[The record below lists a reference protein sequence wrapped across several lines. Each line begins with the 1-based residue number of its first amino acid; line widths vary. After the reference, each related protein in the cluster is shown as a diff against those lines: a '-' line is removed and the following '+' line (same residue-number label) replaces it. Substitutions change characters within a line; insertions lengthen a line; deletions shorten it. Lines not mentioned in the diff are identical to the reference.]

1 MQWDKVKNTLIV
13 ILLAVNLF
21 LMGSLGA
28 KLWQDRQREQ
38 MLLDNLTR
46 LLAHAGLTL
55 DEDFALPR
63 GKVLPL
69 LSLDR
74 SRAGEEAVAAAMLGE
89 EVARTE
95 QEDGAARF
103 ESRTGTLE
111 WRADG
116 TVRAACL
123 LEGNMPTDERQAL
136 ARARGLLADWGLL
149 GEEVTLAADGLRVT
163 VTGTLAGQPVYN
175 RSLELRFDRGCVM
188 LSGRWS
194 FGTPY
199 TTVRGDG
206 TTYAA
211 ADALL
216 AFAAAAPE
224 GARIRVMTAGY
235 RLQLD
240 GSRRLQLVPTWKINT
255 DSGEYLVDCA
265 KKTMVAQEN

>member
-1 MQWDKVKNTLIV
+1 
-13 ILLAVNLF
+13 
-21 LMGSLGA
+21 
-28 KLWQDRQREQ
+28 
-38 MLLDNLTR
+38 
-46 LLAHAGLTL
+46 
-55 DEDFALPR
+55 
-63 GKVLPL
+63 
-69 LSLDR
+69 
-74 SRAGEEAVAAAMLGE
+74 
-89 EVARTE
+89 
-95 QEDGAARF
+95 
-103 ESRTGTLE
+103 
-111 WRADG
+111 
-116 TVRAACL
+116 
-123 LEGNMPTDERQAL
+123 MPTDERQAL
-136 ARARGLLADWGLL
+136 SRARGLLADWGLL